1 MDSDTTV
8 PDAGT
13 SVETTDTSSGLDE
26 NVAGALSYLLGIVTG
41 LVFFVVEK
49 DNQFVRF
56 HAAQSIAV
64 FGLVFVASVVL
75 GFVGTAVSALVVSGS
90 TGAFLV
96 GSLVSLVLLL
106 AWSVVGLAT
115 FALWLYLMFRA
126 YQGKTPR
133 IPIAASIADRLV

>member
-1 MDSDTTV
+1 MPES
-8 PDAGT
+8 GT
-13 SVETTDTSSGLDE
+13 GVEATATSSGLDE
-26 NVAGALSYLLGIVTG
+26 NVAGALCYLLGVVTG
-41 LVFFVVEK
+41 VVFFVVEK
-49 DNQFVRF
+49 DNRFVRF
-56 HAAQSIAV
+56 HAAQSIAA